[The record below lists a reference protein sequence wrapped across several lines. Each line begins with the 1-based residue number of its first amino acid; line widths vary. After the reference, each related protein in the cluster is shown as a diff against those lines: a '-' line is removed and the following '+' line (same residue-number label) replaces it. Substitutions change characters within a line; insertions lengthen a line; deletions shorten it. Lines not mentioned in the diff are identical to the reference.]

1 MAEMFPD
8 AGEDALRRV
17 VEPDWSELGGTVLA
31 VEDVARAALY
41 LASDDAP
48 GWRFHCAQECQHAI
62 FGGVEPLRRDQLSSE
77 LQAV

>member
-1 MAEMFPD
+1 MAEMFLD

-41 LASDDAP
+41 LASDDARYVT
-48 GWRFHCAQECQHAI
+48 GHNLLLD
-62 FGGVEPLRRDQLSSE
+62 GGFTAHKGVSMPSLEAPLSR
-77 LQAV
+77 